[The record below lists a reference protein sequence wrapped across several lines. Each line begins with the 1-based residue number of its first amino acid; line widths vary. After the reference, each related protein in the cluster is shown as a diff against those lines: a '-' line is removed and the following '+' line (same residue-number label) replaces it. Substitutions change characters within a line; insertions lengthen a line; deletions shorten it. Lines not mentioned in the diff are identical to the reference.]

1 MVAMEQILVIEDDE
15 EIAELLNRAFQS
27 EYKLHFA
34 YSGTEAIYK
43 LEEHTYNL
51 IILDL
56 MLPGLK
62 GEELVVHI
70 RKKSNVPIIIL
81 TAIQT
86 RQTIVEQLNN
96 GANDYVTKPFHLDE
110 LKARIAVQLRGN
122 DSRSTHDYSDIIRY
136 KNLKLDVRNK
146 SVNIND
152 EIVIFTR
159 KEFQIMELLLR
170 NRKRIFSKQ
179 ELYELIW
186 KKDYLEDE
194 NTINVHISTLRK
206 KFEQYDKAN
215 IYIET
220 VWGMGIRL
228 MGDSC

>member
-1 MVAMEQILVIEDDE
+1 MEHVLVIEDDE
-15 EIAELLNRAFQS
+15 EIAELLKRAFQS
-27 EYKLHFA
+27 EYKLYFA

-51 IILDL
+51 ILLDL

-62 GEELVVHI
+62 GEELLLHI
-70 RKKSNVPIIIL
+70 RKKSNVPIIVL
-81 TAIQT
+81 TAIQN
-86 RQTIVEQLNN
+86 RQTVVEQLYN
-96 GANDYVTKPFHLDE
+96 GANDYVTKPFHLEE
-110 LKARIAVQLRGN
+110 LKARIAVQLRG
-122 DSRSTHDYSDIIRY
+122 STSQSIHEESSLLQY
-136 KNLKLDVRNK
+136 KNLKLDVHNQAVSIK
-146 SVNIND
+146 EQV
-152 EIVIFTR
+152 VTFTR
-159 KEFQIMELLLR
+159 KEFQLIELLLR

-206 KFEQYDKAN
+206 KFEQYDKDH

-220 VWGMGIRL
+220 VWGIGIRL

>member
-1 MVAMEQILVIEDDE
+1 MEQILVIEDDE
-15 EIAELLNRAFQS
+15 EIAELLNRALHT

-62 GEELVVHI
+62 GEELIFHI
-70 RKKSNVPIIIL
+70 RKKSNVPIIVL
-81 TAIQT
+81 TAIHT

-110 LKARIAVQLRGN
+110 LKARIAVQLRGS
-122 DSRSTHDYSDIIRY
+122 DSRSIHDDSGIV
-136 KNLKLDVRNK
+136 KFKKLKLDVRNK
-146 SVNIND
+146 SVYIKD

-159 KEFQIMELLLR
+159 KEFQIVELLLR

-206 KFEQYDKAN
+206 KFEKYDPDN
-215 IYIET
+215 TYIET

>member
-1 MVAMEQILVIEDDE
+1 MEQILVIEDDE
-15 EIAELLNRAFQS
+15 EIAELLNRALQS

-43 LEEHTYNL
+43 LEEHEYNL
-51 IILDL
+51 ILLDL

-62 GEELVVHI
+62 GEELLLHI
-70 RKKSNVPIIIL
+70 RKKSNVPIIVL
-81 TAIQT
+81 TAIHT

-110 LKARIAVQLRGN
+110 LKARIAVQLRGS
-122 DSRSTHDYSDIIRY
+122 DSRSTQIDSDILRF

-146 SVNIND
+146 TGSIND
-152 EIVIFTR
+152 EIVVFTR
-159 KEFQIMELLLR
+159 KEFQIIELLLR
-170 NRKRIFSKQ
+170 NQKRIFSKQ

-206 KFEQYDKAN
+206 KFEQYDKDN
-215 IYIET
+215 TYIET